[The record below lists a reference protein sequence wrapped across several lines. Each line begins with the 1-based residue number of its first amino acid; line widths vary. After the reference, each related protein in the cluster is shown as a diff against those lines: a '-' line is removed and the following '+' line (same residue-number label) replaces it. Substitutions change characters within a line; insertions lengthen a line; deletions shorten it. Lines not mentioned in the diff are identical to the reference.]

1 LGGTA
6 CNTAPTSCASGTN
19 STSEPS
25 GDRNQNE
32 KGRPIEPG
40 LQLYTVR
47 APLEADFAGTLERV
61 SAIGY
66 RKVQVTAR
74 MGRSA
79 TEVRELLDANGLVC
93 PSVHLDLRNSV
104 DDEIEAALLL
114 GAESVFLSAPVQ
126 LFIRDGPKVV
136 GIRDD
141 ISLDIWREIADEQNV
156 RGEQFKKAGL
166 TYGYHNHHFE
176 FAEIDGVLPYDVLLE
191 RTDPELV
198 ALEAD
203 LGWMHVAGVDPLVYF
218 DRFPGRFPVC
228 HVKDVLADGSF
239 ADPGEGTV
247 DFQRTFDAAEHA
259 GLQHYFVEHD
269 SAANPM
275 ASAAAG
281 YAYLSTLRA
290 R

>member
-1 LGGTA
+1 M
-6 CNTAPTSCASGTN
+6 
-19 STSEPS
+19 
-25 GDRNQNE
+25 
-32 KGRPIEPG
+32 
-40 LQLYTVR
+40 
-47 APLEADFAGTLERV
+47 
-61 SAIGY
+61 
-66 RKVQVTAR
+66 QVTAR

-79 TEVRELLDANGLVC
+79 AEVREILDANGLVC
-93 PSVHLDLRNSV
+93 PSVHLNLRNSIEE
-104 DDEIEAALLL
+104 EIEAALVL
-114 GAESVFLSAPVQ
+114 GAESLFLSAPAQ
-126 LFIRDGPKVV
+126 LFILEGSKFI

-141 ISLDIWREIADEQNV
+141 IGLDTWREIADEQNV
-156 RGEQFKKAGL
+156 RGERCRKAGL

-176 FAEIDGVLPYDVLLE
+176 FAEVDGVLPYDLLLE
-191 RTDPELV
+191 RTDPQLV

-239 ADPGEGTV
+239 ADPGQGTV

-259 GLQHYFVEHD
+259 GLRHYFVEHD
-269 SAANPM
+269 SAADPM